1 MPARRIRR
9 TSVPAPFRSEEAP
22 VTRAANPKAIAW
34 RSAALLLLAAC
45 APGASGA
52 EIFKC
57 VDGARTIYQDQPC
70 TGSAKSTT
78 LPPPEPRVGG
88 AAPASGEELQTR
100 LRTQVDELARQR
112 RQRELANEISRLEG
126 AIRGYRQAEEAEL
139 AMLRDKKSFSFHNLA
154 AASWQREAVLRG
166 IDAEMQA
173 VTDKYRSMRE
183 AAESRVAQLRKDH
196 AGLDKA
202 R

>member
-1 MPARRIRR
+1 MI
-9 TSVPAPFRSEEAP
+9 
-22 VTRAANPKAIAW
+22 RAANPKAT
-34 RSAALLLLAAC
+34 ALRRVALVLLAAC
-45 APGASGA
+45 APGASAA

-88 AAPASGEELQTR
+88 AAPADGEELETR
-100 LRTQVDELARQR
+100 LRTEVDELAWQR
-112 RQRELANEISRLEG
+112 RRRELANEIGRIEG
-126 AIRGYRQAEEAEL
+126 TIQAYRQAEEAEL
-139 AMLRDKKSFSFHNLA
+139 AALRDKKSFSFHNLA